1 MAKRKP
7 KIGLALGGGSA
18 RGWSHIGVIR
28 ALEKEGI
35 RPDVVCGTSAGALVG
50 AIYTANELDWLEDWV
65 LRLTWRHMVSMLDL
79 SFSGGI
85 IQGNKLIDFFRSRL
99 ENKPINQLALPFGA
113 VATELETG
121 REVWLRD
128 GDLLE
133 AVRASIAFPGLFSPQ
148 LRDDVWLLDGGLVN
162 PVPVSLARAM
172 GADVV
177 IAVDLNS
184 DTIGSHLKAFED
196 PVESVNKKPEGFEIS
211 KTLTNKMKNW
221 VLAGTGILKSPSLEN
236 KMDRPSFFSVV
247 ETSINIMQVRIT
259 RARLAGEPAD
269 ILLTPKLGHLG
280 LMDYH
285 RASIAIEEGKRAVKL
300 MLPAIHA
307 MLEPPQPRQ
316 TTKQKRA
323 AKA

>member
-28 ALEKEGI
+28 ALQDAGI
-35 RPDVVCGTSAGALVG
+35 HPDVVCGTSAGALVG
-50 AIYTANELDWLEDWV
+50 AMYTADELDWLEEWV

-85 IQGNKLIDFFRSRL
+85 IRGNKLMDFFRVRL
-99 ENKPINQLALPFGA
+99 ENRPINKLRLPFGA
-113 VATELETG
+113 VAAELETG
-121 REVWLRD
+121 REIWLRE
-128 GDLLE
+128 GDLLD
-133 AVRASIAFPGLFSPQ
+133 AVRASIAFPGLFSPVK
-148 LRDDVWLLDGGLVN
+148 RDDVWLVDGGLVN

-172 GADVV
+172 GADIV

-184 DTIGSHLKAFED
+184 DTIGKHLKLTED
-196 PVESVNKKPEGFEIS
+196 PIESVTKRPEGFEIS
-211 KTLTNKMKNW
+211 QTLTNKMKNW
-221 VLAGTGILKSPSLEN
+221 VLAGTGMLKSPSLEAGVN
-236 KMDRPSFFSVV
+236 TPSFVSVV

-269 ILLTPKLGHLG
+269 VLISPKLGHLG

-285 RASIAIEEGKRAVKL
+285 RASMAIDEGRRAVRV
-300 MLPAIHA
+300 MLPAILE
-307 MLEPPQPRQ
+307 MLEPPPVQPVR
-316 TTKQKRA
+316 KERRA
-323 AKA
+323 ATS

>member
-35 RPDVVCGTSAGALVG
+35 HPDVVCGTSAGALVG
-50 AIYTANELDWLEDWV
+50 AMYTAKELDWLEEWV
-65 LRLTWRHMVSMLDL
+65 TRLTWRHMVSMLDL

-85 IQGNKLIDFFRSRL
+85 IRGNKLIDFFRSRL
-99 ENKPINQLALPFGA
+99 ENKPINKLAMPFGA

-121 REVWLRD
+121 REIWLRD

-133 AVRASIAFPGLFSPQ
+133 AVRASIAFPGLFSPV
-148 LRDDVWLLDGGLVN
+148 LRDDVWLVDGGLVN

-184 DTIGSHLKAFED
+184 DTIGSHLRAAED
-196 PVESVNKKPEGFEIS
+196 PTDTLNKKPEGFEIS
-211 KTLTNKMKNW
+211 PTLTNKMKNW
-221 VLAGTGILKSPSLEN
+221 VLAGTGMLKSPAMES
-236 KMDRPSFFSVV
+236 KMDMPSFVSVV

-269 ILLTPKLGHLG
+269 ILLSPKLGHLG

-307 MLEPPQPRQ
+307 MLEPPQRRQ
-316 TTKQKRA
+316 SNKEKRA
-323 AKA
+323 EKA

>member
-35 RPDVVCGTSAGALVG
+35 KPDVVCGTSAGALVG
-50 AIYTANELDWLEDWV
+50 AIYTSNELDWLEDWV
-65 LRLTWRHMVSMLDL
+65 TRLTWRHMVSMLDL

-85 IQGNKLIDFFRSRL
+85 IRGNKLIDFFRSRL
-99 ENKPINQLALPFGA
+99 ENKPIKSLPLPFGA

-121 REVWLRD
+121 REIWLRD

-133 AVRASIAFPGLFSPQ
+133 AVRASIAFPGLFSPV
-148 LRDDVWLLDGGLVN
+148 LRDDVWLVDGGLVN

-184 DTIGSHLKAFED
+184 DTIGSHLRAMED
-196 PVESVNKKPEGFEIS
+196 PTDTLNKKPEGFEIS
-211 KTLTNKMKNW
+211 NSLTNKMKNW
-221 VLAGTGILKSPSLEN
+221 MLAGTGMLKSPAMEG
-236 KMDRPSFFSVV
+236 KMDMPSFVSVV

-307 MLEPPQPRQ
+307 MMEPPQRKSP
-316 TTKQKRA
+316 TKEKRPT
-323 AKA
+323 KA

>member
-18 RGWSHIGVIR
+18 RGWSHIGIIR
-28 ALEKEGI
+28 ALEAEGI
-35 RPDVVCGTSAGALVG
+35 KPDVVCGTSAGALVG

-65 LRLTWRHMVSMLDL
+65 TRLTWRHMVSMLDL

-85 IQGNKLIDFFRSRL
+85 IRGNKLIDFFRSHL
-99 ENKPINQLALPFGA
+99 ENKPINKLPLPFGA

-121 REVWLRD
+121 REIWLRD

-133 AVRASIAFPGLFSPQ
+133 AVRASIAFPGLFSPV

-184 DTIGSHLKAFED
+184 DTIGSHLRAMED
-196 PVESVNKKPEGFEIS
+196 PTDTLNKKPEGFEIS
-211 KTLTNKMKNW
+211 NTLTNKMKNW
-221 VLAGTGILKSPSLEN
+221 VLAGTGMLKSPAMES
-236 KMDRPSFFSVV
+236 KMDMPSFVSVV

-285 RASIAIEEGKRAVKL
+285 RAAIAIEEGRRAVKL

-307 MLEPPQPRQ
+307 MLEPPQRRQ
-316 TTKQKRA
+316 TNKEKRKE
-323 AKA
+323 KA